1 MSQRSKRDRDS
12 KASLDDFEFD
22 PSELDLKQSKNL
34 ITVMDGYRIQRT
46 YDLGFIDKGINK
58 GELPKSFIRQWGT
71 IRTVLH
77 KLAAIG
83 PKVPGVESWLNRKQY
98 FSFISLAALTIVAPL
113 LLLTWVFQWEALQ
126 VFSVPLAV
134 VAVALMLLN
143 WFMSSWYNR
152 KVAWAIHYYVEDNPN
167 LVSKERDLLK
177 KWVQILIHHT
187 ARIMRR
193 GGYDPDKNLVKFF
206 NNDYVGVEMLKEP
219 AGIRKHYVMKIKLTG

>member
-12 KASLDDFEFD
+12 KTSLDDFEFD

-46 YDLGFIDKGINK
+46 YDLGFVDKGINK

-71 IRTVLH
+71 IRAVLH

-126 VFSVPLAV
+126 VFSIPLAV

-167 LVSKERDLLK
+167 LVSKERALLK

-187 ARIMRR
+187 AKIMRR

-219 AGIRKHYVMKIKLTG
+219 AGMRKHYVMKIKLTG